1 MKSMTG
7 FGAATVRFS
16 ARSRGTVSVEVKGVN
31 QRFLDLKLSLPREYA
46 AWEAE
51 LRKIVQEYVAR
62 GRVEVYVNRS
72 IGNGAQPR
80 VEINEGL
87 ARAYVEQWR
96 KLGKKLRLAGDVDLS
111 MLVELPEIYRP
122 KESVARPEDER
133 PALWK
138 ALNASLRELD
148 RSRLR
153 EGKHLERDMRK
164 RLDAL
169 ERLAATMAQRAQAS
183 REETRRRIEERMR
196 ELLEGRVEESRIL
209 QEAAL
214 QAERSDVSEE
224 IVRLRSHLAG
234 LRGLVGGT
242 DAVGKRIE
250 FLLQEVLRE
259 VNTVGSKSNDVGLTQ
274 AVVEAKSEVEKIR
287 EQVQKV
293 E

>member
-16 ARSRGTVSVEVKGVN
+16 GRSRGAVSVEVKGVN
-31 QRFLDLKLSLPREYA
+31 QRFFDLKVSLPREYA
-46 AWEAE
+46 AWEAD
-51 LRKIVQEYVAR
+51 LRKIVQEHVAR
-62 GRVEVYVNRS
+62 GRVEVYVNRDRT
-72 IGNGAQPR
+72 NGAQPR
-80 VEINEGL
+80 IEINEGL
-87 ARAYVEQWR
+87 AQAYVEQWR
-96 KLGKKLRLAGDVDLS
+96 KLGKKLGLAGDVDLS
-111 MLVELPEIYRP
+111 MLVELPDLYRP
-122 KESVARPEDER
+122 REAAARPEAER

-138 ALNASLRELD
+138 ALTGSLRELD

-153 EGKHLERDMRK
+153 EGKHLERDIRQ

-169 ERLAATMAQRAQAS
+169 ERLAATMAERAKAS
-183 REETRRRIEERMR
+183 HEETRRRIEERMR
-196 ELLEGRVEESRIL
+196 ELLDGRVDESRIL

-234 LRGLVGGT
+234 LRGLLGSAE
-242 DAVGKRIE
+242 AVGKRIE
-250 FLLQEVLRE
+250 FLLQEVQRE
-259 VNTVGSKSNDVGLTQ
+259 VNTVGSKSNDVRLTQ

-287 EQVQKV
+287 EQVQNV

>member
-1 MKSMTG
+1 MTG

-51 LRKIVQEYVAR
+51 LRKIVQEHVAR

-96 KLGKKLRLAGDVDLS
+96 KLGKKLRLTGDVELS
-111 MLVELPEIYRP
+111 MLVDLPELYRP
-122 KESVARPEDER
+122 REAAARPDDER

-138 ALNASLRELD
+138 ALIGSLRELD
-148 RSRLR
+148 RSRVR

-183 REETRRRIEERMR
+183 RDETRRRIEERMR

-274 AVVEAKSEVEKIR
+274 AVVAAKSEVEKIR
-287 EQVQKV
+287 EQVQNV